1 MLRRDQNQPWHP
13 SYWLASL
20 GAGGLSISFFM
31 YLMWLVP
38 HQGFPM
44 PTWQHL
50 EALLAGSTA
59 LPTGVRFVA
68 ILATLFMLLLAL
80 LHFTLLVWNIR
91 EYRAA
96 RTTEAYQQLLGSP
109 SEVQLMAQP
118 LTFAMT
124 VNVCFALG
132 ALCVPNL
139 WTVVE
144 YLFPFALLA
153 FAAIGVWSLKLY
165 GRYLSRMLVS
175 GGYRQEEHNH
185 LSPLM
190 AVFTFSMLSVGFAAP
205 AAMSQSLFVA
215 ALAATLSIL
224 FLVVAVVSGVLI
236 LISGLQAMLQYGL
249 QAQATPSI
257 WMLIPIMTLLGIE
270 WVRVQHGLSHH
281 FAAPVEQ
288 GKLFVVLT
296 AIYMLQ
302 LGVMLLGY
310 RVMQLNGY
318 LKAHFLGD
326 QRNPISFGLICPG
339 VALFVMGMF
348 WWHLV
353 WVQGGIV
360 VAFSLVY
367 WLGIGGLAAV
377 QFLTLAA
384 LLHLSHRLLRHK
396 PIKIASME

>member
-1 MLRRDQNQPWHP
+1 MLKRDPNQPWHP
-13 SYWLASL
+13 SYWLAAL

-38 HQGFPM
+38 HPGFSM
-44 PTWQHL
+44 PTWQHF
-50 EALLAGSTA
+50 ERLLTDMTP
-59 LPTGVRFVA
+59 LPTGVRPVA
-68 ILATLFMLLLAL
+68 MLAALLMVLLAL
-80 LHFTLLVWNIR
+80 MHFVLLIWNMR

-96 RTTEAYQQLLGSP
+96 RNTEAYQRLLGSP

-118 LTFAMT
+118 LTLAMT

-132 ALCVPNL
+132 ALCVPGL
-139 WTVVE
+139 WSIVE
-144 YLFPFALLA
+144 YLFPLALLA

-165 GRYLSRMLVS
+165 GHYLSRLLVK
-175 GGYRQEEHNH
+175 GGYRHEEHNH
-185 LSPLM
+185 LSSLM

-205 AAMSQSLFVA
+205 AAMSHSVLVA

-224 FLVVAVVSGVLI
+224 FLVIAVVSGVLV

-270 WVRVQHGLSHH
+270 WVRMQHGLSHH
-281 FAAPVEQ
+281 FAKPVEQ
-288 GKLFVVLT
+288 GTLFVVLT

-302 LGVMLLGY
+302 LSVMLLGY
-310 RVMQLNGY
+310 RMMQLNGY
-318 LKAHFLGD
+318 LSDHLLGE
-326 QRNPISFGLICPG
+326 QRHPISFGLICPG
-339 VALFVMGMF
+339 VAVFVMGMF

-360 VAFSLVY
+360 IPFSLVY
-367 WLGIGGLAAV
+367 WLGIGVLAIV
-377 QFLTLAA
+377 QFLTLVA
-384 LLHLSHRLLRHK
+384 LLRLSHRLLRHK
-396 PIKIASME
+396 PVDIASME

>member
-91 EYRAA
+91 EYREA

>member
-1 MLRRDQNQPWHP
+1 MLRRDPSQPWHP
-13 SYWLASL
+13 SYWLAAL

-38 HQGFPM
+38 HQGFSM

-50 EALLAGSTA
+50 EALLAGTTV
-59 LPTGVRFVA
+59 LPTGVRSVA
-68 ILATLFMLLLAL
+68 MLATLFMLLMAV
-80 LHFTLLVWNIR
+80 LHFVLVIWNFR
-91 EYRAA
+91 EFRAA
-96 RTTEAYQQLLGSP
+96 RMTEAYQRLLGSP
-109 SEVQLMAQP
+109 NEVQLMAQP
-118 LTFAMT
+118 LTLAMT

-132 ALCVPNL
+132 ALCVPGL
-139 WTVVE
+139 WSIVE
-144 YLFPFALLA
+144 YLFPVALLA
-153 FAAIGVWSLKLY
+153 FTAIGIWSLKLY

-175 GGYRQEEHNH
+175 GGYRHEEHNH

-205 AAMSQSLFVA
+205 AAISHSVFVA

-224 FLVVAVVSGVLI
+224 FLVIAVVTGALI

-249 QAQATPSI
+249 QSQATPSI
-257 WMLIPIMTLLGIE
+257 WMLVPIMTLLGIE
-270 WVRVQHGLSHH
+270 WVRLQHGLSHH
-281 FAAPVEQ
+281 FAMPVEQ

-296 AIYMLQ
+296 AIFMLQ

-310 RVMQLNGY
+310 QVMRLNGY
-318 LKAHFLGD
+318 LAGHLLGD

-360 VAFSLVY
+360 TPFSLVY
-367 WLGIGGLAAV
+367 WLGIGGLATV
-377 QFLTLAA
+377 QFITLGV
-384 LLHLSHRLLRHK
+384 LLRLSHRLLRHK
-396 PIKIASME
+396 PVAAAV

>member
-1 MLRRDQNQPWHP
+1 MLRRDPNQPWHP
-13 SYWLASL
+13 SYWLAAL

-50 EALLAGSTA
+50 EALLAGTTS
-59 LPTGVRFVA
+59 LPTGVRPLA

-80 LHFTLLVWNIR
+80 LHFVLLIWNMR

-96 RTTEAYQQLLGSP
+96 RHTEAYQRLLGSP
-109 SEVQLMAQP
+109 NEVQLMSQP
-118 LTFAMT
+118 LTLAMT
-124 VNVCFALG
+124 VNVCFAVG
-132 ALCVPNL
+132 ALCVPGL
-139 WTVVE
+139 WSVVE
-144 YLFPFALLA
+144 YLFPLALLA
-153 FAAIGVWSLKLY
+153 FAAIGIWSLKLY

-190 AVFTFSMLSVGFAAP
+190 AVFTFSMLSVGLAAP
-205 AAMSQSLFVA
+205 AAMSQSQFVV

-224 FLVVAVVSGVLI
+224 FLVVAVVTGVLI

-249 QAQATPSI
+249 QAQASPSI
-257 WMLIPIMTLLGIE
+257 WMLVPVMTLLGIE

-281 FAAPVEQ
+281 FAATVGQ
-288 GKLFVVLT
+288 GRLFVVLT
-296 AIYMLQ
+296 AIFMLQ
-302 LGVMLLGY
+302 LGIILLGY

-318 LKAHFLGD
+318 LTAHLRGD
-326 QRNPISFGLICPG
+326 QRNPVSFGLICPG

-353 WVQGGIV
+353 WVQSGIV
-360 VAFSLVY
+360 SAFGAVY
-367 WLGIGGLAAV
+367 WLGVGCLAVV

-384 LLHLSHRLLRHK
+384 LLRLSHRLLRHK
-396 PIKIASME
+396 AIDIASMQ

>member
-1 MLRRDQNQPWHP
+1 MLRRDPEQPWHP
-13 SYWLASL
+13 SYWLAAL

-50 EALLAGSTA
+50 SALLTGTTPLS
-59 LPTGVRFVA
+59 TGVRPLA

-80 LHFTLLVWNIR
+80 LHFTLLIWNIR
-91 EYRAA
+91 EYSAA
-96 RTTEAYQQLLGSP
+96 RSTEAYQRLLGSP

-132 ALCVPNL
+132 ALCVPGL
-139 WTVVE
+139 WSIVE

-153 FAAIGVWSLKLY
+153 FTAIGVWSLKLY

-175 GGYRQEEHNH
+175 GGYRHEEHNH

-205 AAMSQSLFVA
+205 AAMSHLAFVA

-224 FLVVAVVSGVLI
+224 FLVIAVVSGVLI

-249 QAQATPSI
+249 QKQATPSI

-270 WVRVQHGLSHH
+270 WVRMQHGLSHH
-281 FAAPVEQ
+281 FATPVEQ
-288 GKLFVVLT
+288 GRLFVVLT
-296 AIYMLQ
+296 AIFMLQ
-302 LGVMLLGY
+302 LGIMLLGY

-318 LKAHFLGD
+318 LTDHLIGD
-326 QRNPISFGLICPG
+326 QRNPVSFGLICPG

-360 VAFSLVY
+360 TAFGVVY
-367 WLGIGGLAAV
+367 WLGIAVLAVV
-377 QFLTLAA
+377 QFLTLGA
-384 LLHLSHRLLRHK
+384 LLRLSHRLLLHK
-396 PIKIASME
+396 PVEIALME

>member
-1 MLRRDQNQPWHP
+1 MLRRDLDQPWHP
-13 SYWLASL
+13 SYWLAAL

-50 EALLAGSTA
+50 DALLAGDTS
-59 LPTGVRFVA
+59 LPAGVRSVA
-68 ILATLFMLLLAL
+68 IVATLLMLLLAL
-80 LHFTLLVWNIR
+80 LHFTLLIWNIR

-96 RTTEAYQQLLGSP
+96 RTTDAYQRLLDSP
-109 SEVQLMAQP
+109 SEVQLMTQP

-132 ALCVPNL
+132 ALCVPDL
-139 WTVVE
+139 WAIVE
-144 YLFPFALLA
+144 YLFPIALLA

-165 GRYLSRMLVS
+165 GRYLSRMLVN

-205 AAMSQSLFVA
+205 AAMSHSVLVA

-224 FLVVAVVSGVLI
+224 FLVIAVVSGVLI

-249 QAQATPSI
+249 QTQATPSI

-296 AIYMLQ
+296 AIFMLQ

-318 LKAHFLGD
+318 LTAHLLGG
-326 QRNPISFGLICPG
+326 QRHPVSFGLICPG

-360 VAFSLVY
+360 TAFGVVY
-367 WLGIGGLAAV
+367 WLGIAVLAVV

-384 LLHLSHRLLRHK
+384 LLRLSHRLLRHK
-396 PIKIASME
+396 SIQIASME